1 MDLNFRAAKESDLP
15 ALVSLLADDEL
26 GAKKEDASSLVNP
39 LYISAFS
46 SIESDPNN
54 ELMVVKNNGNLI
66 GMLQLTFIPYL
77 SHQGSWRCL
86 IESVRIQSQF
96 RGKGLGTEFIKWAI
110 DRARQRNCKLM
121 QLTSDKQRPRAIQF
135 YEKLGFQ
142 ASHEGFKLKL

>member
-1 MDLNFRAAKESDLP
+1 MDLNFRAAKRADLT
-15 ALVSLLADDEL
+15 ALVNMLADDAL
-26 GAKKEDASSLVNP
+26 GSEREDASPPVNP

-54 ELMVVKNNGNLI
+54 ELVVVENDGNLV

-77 SHQGSWRCL
+77 SHLGSWRCL

-96 RGKGLGTEFIKWAI
+96 RGKGLGTEFFKWAI
-110 DRARQRNCKLM
+110 DRARQRNCKLV
-121 QLTSDKQRPRAIQF
+121 QLTSDKQRPQAIQF
-135 YEKLGFQ
+135 YEKLGFR

>member
-1 MDLNFRAAKESDLP
+1 
-15 ALVSLLADDEL
+15 
-26 GAKKEDASSLVNP
+26 
-39 LYISAFS
+39 
-46 SIESDPNN
+46 
-54 ELMVVKNNGNLI
+54 VKNNGNLI